1 MPEEIVASVTLLK
14 HSCTTIV
21 PFTLLYDKYPFCR
34 VLCHFTRY
42 SRLTAEERMSHHLDH
57 VLTSIPGCDASN
69 VNVDVL
75 LVTTGVA
82 ESDDWVDV

>member
-1 MPEEIVASVTLLK
+1 MPEEFVASVTLLK
-14 HSCTTIV
+14 HSCTTMF
-21 PFTLLYDKYPFCR
+21 PFILLYDKYPFCR

-42 SRLTAEERMSHHLDH
+42 SRLTAEERMLHHLDH

-69 VNVDVL
+69 VNVDIL